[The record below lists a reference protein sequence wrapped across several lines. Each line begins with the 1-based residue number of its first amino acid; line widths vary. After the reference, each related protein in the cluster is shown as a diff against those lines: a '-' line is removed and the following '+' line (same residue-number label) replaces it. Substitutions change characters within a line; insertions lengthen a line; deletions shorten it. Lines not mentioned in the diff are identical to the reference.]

1 MSFFSVWLL
10 NIILKVTL
18 LLHDLKENHL
28 RKKII
33 WMNSLAFFLVTFASV
48 PFFTFYMIT
57 IIDTQ
62 WQLFENC
69 IYFKQEQ
76 GCIEIYLALSSSY
89 VFYKDIF

>member
-10 NIILKVTL
+10 NIILRVTL

-28 RKKII
+28 GRKII
-33 WMNSLAFFLVTFASV
+33 WMNSLAFFSCYLCFSS
-48 PFFTFYMIT
+48 FFTFYIIT
-57 IIDTQ
+57 IIDIQ

-76 GCIEIYLALSSSY
+76 GCVEIYLALSSSY